1 MSTDRRAVVRQQG
14 LTLIELVMFIVIV
27 GVAVA
32 GVLSVMMV
40 TTSHSADPQRRK
52 QALAIAE
59 GLLEEIELA
68 RFTYCDPSDANA
80 TTATQATL
88 TSGGCA
94 STVENVGPDAG
105 ETRPYDNVNDYVT
118 AYNNTGTAY
127 STNVDGTA
135 FPAGYSASVKIV
147 PEALNG
153 IASSSAPASTNVLRI
168 SVTVSYGSDSITVDG
183 YRTRYDPNAVP

>member
-1 MSTDRRAVVRQQG
+1 MSTDSTGRRPLVRQHG
-14 LTLIELVMFIVIV
+14 LTLIELVVFIVIV

-32 GVLSVMMV
+32 GILSVMMV

-80 TTATQATL
+80 MTAM

-94 STVENVGPDAG
+94 STVENAGPDACCSD
-105 ETRPYDNVNDYVT
+105 RRSAT
-118 AYNNTGTAY
+118 A
-127 STNVDGTA
+127 V
-135 FPAGYSASVKIV
+135 
-147 PEALNG
+147 
-153 IASSSAPASTNVLRI
+153 
-168 SVTVSYGSDSITVDG
+168 IT
-183 YRTRYDPNAVP
+183 